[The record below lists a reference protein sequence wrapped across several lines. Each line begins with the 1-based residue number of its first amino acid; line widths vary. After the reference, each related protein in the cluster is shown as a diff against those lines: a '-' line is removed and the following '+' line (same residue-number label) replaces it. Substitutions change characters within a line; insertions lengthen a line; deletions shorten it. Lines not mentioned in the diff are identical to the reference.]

1 MWNKQ
6 KPARKRLMA
15 ALILVLLVAFS
26 MFGFTLGTY
35 VRQSDLFKNGWI
47 GPKHFA
53 FTLDNTVS
61 HRSLEPGQS
70 VSYPIT
76 VSNTADGGVAQVDLQ
91 VSISITFPTSL
102 AGTGRISA
110 TLSRSGQTIATSDTG
125 TLECAGSTLPAATA
139 TTDEYTLTLTW
150 LDADLTYLS
159 DKTTQA
165 FDNAQIHV
173 SVSGYQ

>member
-1 MWNKQ
+1 MWNK
-6 KPARKRLMA
+6 KNPASKRLMA

-35 VRQSDLFKNGWI
+35 VRQTTLFDDGWI

-53 FTLDNTVS
+53 FTVGNTVS

-76 VSNTADGGVAQVDLQ
+76 VSNTAADGVAEVDLH
-91 VSISITFPTSL
+91 VALSITYPTSL
-102 AGTGRISA
+102 AGTGRITA
-110 TLSRSGQTIATSDTG
+110 TLSRNGQTLATSESG
-125 TLECAGSTLPAATA
+125 TLDCTGSTLPATQA
-139 TTDEYTLTLTW
+139 TTDEYMLTLTW

-165 FDNAQIHV
+165 FSNSQIHID
-173 SVSGYQ
+173 VSGYQ